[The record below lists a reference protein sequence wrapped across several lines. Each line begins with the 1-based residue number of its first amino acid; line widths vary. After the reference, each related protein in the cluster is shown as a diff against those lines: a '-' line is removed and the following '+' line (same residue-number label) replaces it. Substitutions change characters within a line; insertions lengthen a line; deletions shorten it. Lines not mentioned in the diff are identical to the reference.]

1 MKEIEMKIKK
11 IGLVAGMALSAVM
24 LNVTAVQAIPGL
36 PTGLGPDQPVL
47 CGDGHTAYWNPG
59 WGAGHDTPASAV
71 TICNTWHQTGTV
83 HSATA
88 GQYVPPRV
96 IATESAA
103 AITDLKDLTAESPAS
118 NTDVGSTTS
127 GAETAIVPPPMP
139 NLACCT
145 RPGQRTTL
153 NLSTGSASWSVK
165 LPSGATVTTA
175 NSANVAWTT
184 TVIPTAHWISP
195 VGNPATPGNYVY
207 STQFDA
213 SNCRVRC
220 TITVSGKFLVDNKG
234 VLKVDGVTVASSL
247 GTPMYGF
254 LPGSVTPFSY
264 NIPVVNGV
272 HTITFEAFNQSGPT
286 GADIEL
292 LISRLCGG
300 RVALQESS
308 APVALAIPTPT
319 GCNPNNL
326 PGAANPC

>member
-1 MKEIEMKIKK
+1 MKFKNTVKLALFASTLL
-11 IGLVAGMALSAVM
+11 GVMALTVTPAAAGQNNPYGPGNGAVWCPDGTSRPYPISDP
-24 LNVTAVQAIPGL
+24 LLVGSVGTSTYNAVVAQNERNRLAALLRCTPDNGPNVT
-36 PTGLGPDQPVL
+36 LGGIGSVL
-47 CGDGHTAYWNPG
+47 
-59 WGAGHDTPASAV
+59 
-71 TICNTWHQTGTV
+71 
-83 HSATA
+83 
-88 GQYVPPRV
+88 
-96 IATESAA
+96 TEAQVGPSV
-103 AITDLKDLTAESPAS
+103 KDLAVE
-118 NTDVGSTTS
+118 
-127 GAETAIVPPPMP
+127 AETAIVPPPMP

-145 RPGQRTTL
+145 RPGQRTSL
-153 NLSTGSASWSVK
+153 NLSTGSAAMWSVK
-165 LPSGATVTTA
+165 LPSGATVPTA

-184 TVIPTAHWISP
+184 TVIPTAQWISP
-195 VGNPATPGNYVY
+195 VGNPAATGNYVY

-272 HTITFEAFNQSGPT
+272 HTITFEAYNQSGPT

-292 LISRLCGG
+292 LISRLCVG

-308 APVALAIPTPT
+308 APIALAIPTPT

-326 PGAANPC
+326 PGTANPC